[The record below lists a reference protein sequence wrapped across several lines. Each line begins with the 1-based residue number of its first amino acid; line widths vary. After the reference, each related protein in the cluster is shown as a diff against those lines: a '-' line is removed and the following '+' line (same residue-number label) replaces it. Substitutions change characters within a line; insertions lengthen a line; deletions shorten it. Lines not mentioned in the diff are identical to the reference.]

1 MTRPGRHLGDIKRN
15 HDKKAQR
22 RDMHDNQ
29 IRHTQGA
36 CKQAEGLQRKG
47 GRDAPERRPHNDALL
62 DTEFLEAIFDQVLF
76 LYTNSFYLL
85 FLTFFLLIFMHQ
97 LIRCHAPP
105 CRFTEFFSSE
115 FYAPTIHTQH

>member
-22 RDMHDNQ
+22 QDMHGNQ

-62 DTEFLEAIFDQVLF
+62 DTEFLEAIFGQVLF

-85 FLTFFLLIFMHQ
+85 SLLFS
-97 LIRCHAPP
+97 LNFYAPIDSLSYLVLL
-105 CRFTEFFSSE
+105 FSKIFSSE

>member
-22 RDMHDNQ
+22 RDMHGNQ

-76 LYTNSFYLL
+76 LYTASFYLL
-85 FLTFFLLIFMHQ
+85 FLTFF
-97 LIRCHAPP
+97 
-105 CRFTEFFSSE
+105 S
-115 FYAPTIHTQH
+115 